1 MSYKHLFSKS
11 LNAAPERLHM
21 AAHSHHLWPDAAY
34 SGQMQ
39 AFVDAARLADDK
51 WDHIFGHI
59 YPTAQGHVAE
69 ELNLPDPNSI
79 VFAPNT
85 HNLIVA
91 LFSACEAQPIRLLTT
106 DGEFHS
112 LSRQRLRWE
121 ESGRVVSDIIPV
133 HPAETFDAR
142 FLAAAQSG
150 DYDIIF
156 TSHVFFNSG
165 HIFAGVTELAALS
178 KPEGPWVV
186 LDGYHGFMAVPTDL
200 SAVANK
206 IFYLAGGYKYA
217 MAGEG
222 VCFMHA
228 PNGFAPRPEVTGWY
242 AAFGDLVAPPKGGVG
257 YTKDAGRFFGATFDP
272 SGLYRFN
279 AVRAMLAE
287 QDLDTAVMSEY
298 VGGLQ
303 TELAA
308 AIKEGQ
314 AGKLEEAQQLN
325 DIMANCSA
333 RFLALEHDKAQA
345 WQAELHNQ
353 NIVTD
358 VRGNVL
364 RIGLGL
370 YHDRADIQ
378 RLCRAAEGLS

>member
-1 MSYKHLFSKS
+1 MSYKNLFSKS
-11 LNAAPERLHM
+11 LDAAPERLHM
-21 AAHSHHLWPDAAY
+21 AAHSHHLCPDAAY
-34 SGQMQ
+34 KGQMQ
-39 AFVDAARLADDK
+39 AFEDAARLADDK
-51 WDHIFGHI
+51 WDHVFENI
-59 YPTAQGHVAE
+59 YPTAQRHVAQ
-69 ELNLPDPNSI
+69 ELNVPNTSSI

-85 HNLIVA
+85 HNLIVT
-91 LFSACEAQPIRLLTT
+91 LFSAVKTKPIKLLTT

-112 LSRQRLRWE
+112 MTRQRQRWE
-121 ESGRVVSDIIPV
+121 ESGNLIADVIPV

-142 FLAAAQSG
+142 FLAAARDN

-165 HIFAGVTELAALS
+165 HVFGKIEELASLA

-200 SAVANK
+200 SKVSDK

-217 MAGEG
+217 MSGEG

-228 PNGFAPRPEVTGWY
+228 PPGYAQRPEITGWY

-257 YTKDAGRFFGATFDP
+257 YTKDGGRFFGATFDP

-279 AVRAMLAE
+279 AVRQMLSE
-287 QDLDTAVMSEY
+287 QGLDAKKMSEY
-298 VGGLQ
+298 VGKLQ
-303 TELAA
+303 SRLESM
-308 AIKEGQ
+308 ISSGK
-314 AGKLEEAQQLN
+314 AGVFGKARQLN
-325 DIMANCSA
+325 DVTAAFSA
-333 RFLALEHDKAQA
+333 RFLAIEHEEAQA
-345 WQAELHNQ
+345 WKAALHAQ
-353 NIVTD
+353 NIITD

-370 YHDRADIQ
+370 YHDQADIE
-378 RLCRAAEGLS
+378 RLCRVAADT

>member
-1 MSYKHLFSKS
+1 MTYKHLFSRS

-21 AAHSHHLWPDAAY
+21 AAHSHHLWPDASHA
-34 SGQMQ
+34 GQMQ
-39 AFVDAARLADDK
+39 AFKDAARLADDK
-51 WDHIFGHI
+51 WDHIFGEVYPAAQRHI
-59 YPTAQGHVAE
+59 AE
-69 ELNLPDPNSI
+69 ELKLPQSETI

-85 HNLIVA
+85 HDLIVR
-91 LFSACEAQPIRLLTT
+91 LFSALGADPIRVLTT

-112 LSRQRLRWE
+112 MTRQRQRWE

-142 FLAAAQSG
+142 FLTAAKENN
-150 DYDIIF
+150 YDIIF

-165 HIFAGVTELAALS
+165 HVFGGVSELAQFA

-186 LDGYHGFMAVPTDL
+186 VDGYHGFMAVLTDL
-200 SAVANK
+200 SAVADR
-206 IFYLAGGYKYA
+206 IFYLSGGYKYA
-217 MAGEG
+217 MSGEG

-228 PNGFAPRPEVTGWY
+228 PPGFAPRPEITGWY

-279 AVRAMLAE
+279 AVRQMLAS
-287 QDLDTAVMSEY
+287 QGLNTAKISRY
-298 VGGLQ
+298 VGALQ
-303 TELAA
+303 SQLAL
-308 AIKEGQ
+308 AIETGK
-314 AGKLEEAQQLN
+314 AGKLKEARLIN
-325 DIMANCSA
+325 NVTAPTSA
-333 RFLALEHDKAQA
+333 RFLALEHDAAQT
-345 WQAELHNQ
+345 WKAELHGY
-353 NIVTD
+353 NIITD

-370 YHDRADIQ
+370 YHDEDDIE
-378 RLCRAAEGLS
+378 RLCRAAQTLS

>member
-21 AAHSHHLWPDAAY
+21 AAHSHHLWPDASYA
-34 SGQMQ
+34 GQMQ
-39 AFVDAARLADDK
+39 AFEDAAHLADDK
-51 WDHIFGHI
+51 WDHIFAEV
-59 YPTAQGHVAE
+59 YPEAQRHVARQ
-69 ELNLPDPNSI
+69 LSLPDPDTL

-85 HNLIVA
+85 HNLIVS
-91 LFSACEAQPIRLLTT
+91 LFSACESHPIKLLTT

-112 LSRQRLRWE
+112 LTRQRQRWE
-121 ESGRVVSDIIPV
+121 ESGKVTADIIPV

-142 FLAAAQSG
+142 FLEAARSK

-165 HIFAGVTELAALS
+165 HIFGSISELAELA

-200 SAVANK
+200 SAVADK
-206 IFYLAGGYKYA
+206 VFYLSGGYKYA

-228 PNGFAPRPEVTGWY
+228 PSGVAPRPDITGWY

-279 AVRAMLAE
+279 AVQSMLA
-287 QDLDTAVMSEY
+287 DHGLDVAQMNSY
-298 VGGLQ
+298 IGGLQ
-303 TELAA
+303 TKLAS
-308 AIKEGQ
+308 AIKTGLAGSLAQ
-314 AGKLEEAQQLN
+314 ARALN
-325 DIMANCSA
+325 DIEANHSA
-333 RFLALEHDKAQA
+333 RFLALEHEKAQS
-345 WQAELHNQ
+345 WKAELHAQ
-353 NIVTD
+353 NIITD

-370 YHDRADIQ
+370 YHDMADID
-378 RLCRAAEGLS
+378 RLCDVAKTLS